1 MFMKWAKTKAMES
14 CWGEENMKLYT
25 LNMKKAVAKCNQVDA
40 PELDLPPFRRLNS
53 FVNKMV
59 YMADHKEDQHDDM
72 KMMMKM
78 MMFMTMMRG
87 FNQGSSYGRHKCAHG
102 NCKDQYEYENEYDNK
117 NDDMM
122 EKMRMMMMMKK
133 MMGGDGYS
141 EFEAESRHDQDSMP
155 EMFFKMFKKNNEYND
170 YNDYQRSDN
179 YENKYEKMPM
189 FRKMMSSMRFKR
201 QADDSLALNDR
212 LKEKLEGVMTEHMSY
227 LSNMTCVMRE
237 MNMIDNNNNIDV
249 AAMKAEAN
257 NKYKMPSEW
266 FKQRYFTILD
276 SCYEVAQN
284 LPSDLDN
291 EYDIQGDKSLRNI
304 GKIKSFMSCCK
315 SAKMKLCM
323 NQDTKKKIETNFGPV
338 EELLSSFNNQIN
350 EEQLFYMVNELLQG
364 AEDDMMV

>member
-1 MFMKWAKTKAMES
+1 MGTKAMES

-122 EKMRMMMMMKK
+122 EKMRMMMMKK
-133 MMGGDGYS
+133 MMGGDEYS

-179 YENKYEKMPM
+179 YENKYEKMPI
-189 FRKMMSSMRFKR
+189 FRKMMSSMVIIDRLLVINNDMF
-201 QADDSLALNDR
+201 LAL
-212 LKEKLEGVMTEHMSY
+212 
-227 LSNMTCVMRE
+227 
-237 MNMIDNNNNIDV
+237 
-249 AAMKAEAN
+249 
-257 NKYKMPSEW
+257 
-266 FKQRYFTILD
+266 Q
-276 SCYEVAQN
+276 
-284 LPSDLDN
+284 
-291 EYDIQGDKSLRNI
+291 
-304 GKIKSFMSCCK
+304 
-315 SAKMKLCM
+315 
-323 NQDTKKKIETNFGPV
+323 ET
-338 EELLSSFNNQIN
+338 S
-350 EEQLFYMVNELLQG
+350 
-364 AEDDMMV
+364 

>member
-1 MFMKWAKTKAMES
+1 M
-14 CWGEENMKLYT
+14 GYT

-59 YMADHKEDQHDDM
+59 YMADHKEDQH
-72 KMMMKM
+72 
-78 MMFMTMMRG
+78 
-87 FNQGSSYGRHKCAHG
+87 
-102 NCKDQYEYENEYDNK
+102 
-117 NDDMM
+117 DDMM

-237 MNMIDNNNNIDV
+237 MNMIDKN
-249 AAMKAEAN
+249 
-257 NKYKMPSEW
+257 KMPSEW

-304 GKIKSFMSCCK
+304 GKIKSFMSCCR

-338 EELLSSFNNQIN
+338 GELLSSFNNQIN

>member
-1 MFMKWAKTKAMES
+1 M
-14 CWGEENMKLYT
+14 
-25 LNMKKAVAKCNQVDA
+25 D
-40 PELDLPPFRRLNS
+40 
-53 FVNKMV
+53 
-59 YMADHKEDQHDDM
+59 
-72 KMMMKM
+72 
-78 MMFMTMMRG
+78 
-87 FNQGSSYGRHKCAHG
+87 
-102 NCKDQYEYENEYDNK
+102 
-117 NDDMM
+117 
-122 EKMRMMMMMKK
+122 KMRMMTMMKK
-133 MMGGDGYS
+133 MMGDSGNQYSSYQGDSNY
-141 EFEAESRHDQDSMP
+141 ERMP
-155 EMFFKMFKKNNEYND
+155 EMNTMFSKMFKKDND
-170 YNDYQRSDN
+170 YNQYQRSDD
-179 YENKYEKMPM
+179 YEKYEKMPM

-201 QADDSLALNDR
+201 QADDALALNDR

-237 MNMIDNNNNIDV
+237 LNMIDNSNNIDV

-257 NKYKMPSEW
+257 NKYKMPSDW
-266 FKQRYFTILD
+266 FKERYFTILD

-364 AEDDMMV
+364 TEDEMM

>member
-1 MFMKWAKTKAMES
+1 MKWAKTKAMES

-72 KMMMKM
+72 K
-78 MMFMTMMRG
+78 
-87 FNQGSSYGRHKCAHG
+87 
-102 NCKDQYEYENEYDNK
+102 
-117 NDDMM
+117 
-122 EKMRMMMMMKK
+122 MMMKK

-291 EYDIQGDKSLRNI
+291 EYDIQDDKSLRNI
-304 GKIKSFMSCCK
+304 GKIMSCCK

-338 EELLSSFNNQIN
+338 VELLS
-350 EEQLFYMVNELLQG
+350 
-364 AEDDMMV
+364 

>member
-1 MFMKWAKTKAMES
+1 MKLLFLLISVVCIAHGGEDWKMFMKWAKTKAMES

-155 EMFFKMFKKNNEYND
+155 EMLFKMFKKNNEYND

-189 FRKMMSSMRFKR
+189 FRKMMSSMVIINRLLVIDNVIF
-201 QADDSLALNDR
+201 LAL
-212 LKEKLEGVMTEHMSY
+212 
-227 LSNMTCVMRE
+227 
-237 MNMIDNNNNIDV
+237 
-249 AAMKAEAN
+249 
-257 NKYKMPSEW
+257 
-266 FKQRYFTILD
+266 Q
-276 SCYEVAQN
+276 
-284 LPSDLDN
+284 
-291 EYDIQGDKSLRNI
+291 
-304 GKIKSFMSCCK
+304 
-315 SAKMKLCM
+315 
-323 NQDTKKKIETNFGPV
+323 ET
-338 EELLSSFNNQIN
+338 S
-350 EEQLFYMVNELLQG
+350 
-364 AEDDMMV
+364 

>member
-1 MFMKWAKTKAMES
+1 
-14 CWGEENMKLYT
+14 
-25 LNMKKAVAKCNQVDA
+25 
-40 PELDLPPFRRLNS
+40 
-53 FVNKMV
+53 
-59 YMADHKEDQHDDM
+59 
-72 KMMMKM
+72 
-78 MMFMTMMRG
+78 
-87 FNQGSSYGRHKCAHG
+87 
-102 NCKDQYEYENEYDNK
+102 
-117 NDDMM
+117 MM

-133 MMGGDGYS
+133 MGGDGYS

-155 EMFFKMFKKNNEYND
+155 EMLFKMFKKNNDYND

-212 LKEKLEGVMTEHMSY
+212 LKEKLE
-227 LSNMTCVMRE
+227 RE

-257 NKYKMPSEW
+257 NKYKMPSKW

-276 SCYEVAQN
+276 SCYQVAQN

>member
-1 MFMKWAKTKAMES
+1 M
-14 CWGEENMKLYT
+14 G
-25 LNMKKAVAKCNQVDA
+25 NMKKAVAKCNQVDA

-72 KMMMKM
+72 KM
-78 MMFMTMMRG
+78 
-87 FNQGSSYGRHKCAHG
+87 
-102 NCKDQYEYENEYDNK
+102 
-117 NDDMM
+117 
-122 EKMRMMMMMKK
+122 KMRMMMMMKK

-212 LKEKLEGVMTEHMSY
+212 LKEELEGVMTEHMSY

-257 NKYKMPSEW
+257 NKYKMPSE
-266 FKQRYFTILD
+266 
-276 SCYEVAQN
+276 
-284 LPSDLDN
+284 
-291 EYDIQGDKSLRNI
+291 
-304 GKIKSFMSCCK
+304 
-315 SAKMKLCM
+315 
-323 NQDTKKKIETNFGPV
+323 
-338 EELLSSFNNQIN
+338 
-350 EEQLFYMVNELLQG
+350 
-364 AEDDMMV
+364 